1 MRLIESEFGCADFF
15 LRNEEQISFSDLVA
29 HSIFHSMRQASG
41 EEEEE
46 EEEIVVF
53 RNCLL
58 LRNHWS
64 GHDSLD
70 I

>member
-46 EEEIVVF
+46 EEEIVV
-53 RNCLL
+53 
-58 LRNHWS
+58 S
-64 GHDSLD
+64 GTACS
-70 I
+70 